1 MRFIFC
7 KHNTGGLNMNVL
19 KLAAFSH
26 YGKGGNPA
34 ELRQMRANLELIE
47 AGLRGYT
54 PPEK

>member
-1 MRFIFC
+1 
-7 KHNTGGLNMNVL
+7 MNVL